1 MKKLCKLLFI
11 LLIFLYVAGVFAGA
25 VWEMHAPDQNGLYRY
40 LSEGIK
46 GYETQTA
53 SGIKA
58 AATENLKFLLI
69 LAAGGVIKPFLW
81 LPCAA
86 MLIKGYLTGFS
97 VMAALRLYG
106 MKGCLLCIA
115 NFLSA
120 AVIIPVAA
128 YYGSM
133 NITKMILGEEKY
145 YKNFLIATIFLIAIF
160 CADALIKGALSPI
173 FVKWASGVILTR

>member
-1 MKKLCKLLFI
+1 MKKLWKTLFF
-11 LLIFLYVAGVFAGA
+11 LLIFLYVAGVLAGA
-25 VWEMHAPDQNGLYRY
+25 VWEVHAPNQNGLYRY

-69 LAAGGVIKPFLW
+69 LAAGGIIKPLLW

-97 VMAALRLYG
+97 IMAALRLYG
-106 MKGCLLCIA
+106 LNGCLLCVA

-120 AVIIPVAA
+120 AVIIPAAA
-128 YYGSM
+128 YYGSV
-133 NITKMILGEEKY
+133 NITRMVSCERNY